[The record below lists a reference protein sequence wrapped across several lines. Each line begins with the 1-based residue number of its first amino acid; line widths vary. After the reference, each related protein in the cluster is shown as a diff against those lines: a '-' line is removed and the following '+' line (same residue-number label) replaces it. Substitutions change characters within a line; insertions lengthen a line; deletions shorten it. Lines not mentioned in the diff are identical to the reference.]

1 MSVLLERDEWNE
13 VGETI
18 EINLSPI
25 VWIYY
30 E

>member
-1 MSVLLERDEWNE
+1 MFGLLKSDEWNG

-18 EINLSPI
+18 EINFSPI